1 MKSFF
6 YLFFIVLIIG
16 GVAALSCPDKEA
28 HLKALNAKREAA
40 TQNETGNAL
49 QNFATYVQ
57 NKLAGAIL
65 APMLTVDNY
74 LVCSVGTMT
83 LGSETE
89 TLSIGL
95 FNHVF
100 VLDQE

>member
-6 YLFFIVLIIG
+6 YAFFILLIIG

-28 HLKALNAKREAA
+28 HLKALNAKREAQA
-40 TQNETGNAL
+40 QKETGNAL
-49 QNFATYVQ
+49 QNFASFVQ
-57 NKLAGAIL
+57 NKLAGVIL
-65 APMLTVDNY
+65 EPMLSVDNY
-74 LVCSVGTMT
+74 LLCSVGTMS

-89 TLSIGL
+89 TLSVGM

-100 VLDQE
+100 VLDKN